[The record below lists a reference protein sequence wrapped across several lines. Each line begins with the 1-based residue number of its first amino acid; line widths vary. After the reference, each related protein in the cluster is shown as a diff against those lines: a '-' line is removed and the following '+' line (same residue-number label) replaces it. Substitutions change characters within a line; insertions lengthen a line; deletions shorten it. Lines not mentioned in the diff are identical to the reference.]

1 MPHPAK
7 LPSPQEL
14 EQAFSLF
21 NEASAQLASA
31 YQDLQDQVV
40 QLTTELA
47 VANGELR
54 TQYEQKE
61 ALSRRLGL
69 LLDALPGGVVV
80 LDAAGRV
87 LESNPAA
94 LDLLGGDS
102 VGRVWSQIEVQRLA
116 ATATPQEWQLR
127 DGAGNLQQRWVSIGV
142 SPLDPAGGRILL
154 ISDIT
159 EARRLREQLERHK
172 RLSAM
177 GEMAAGLAH
186 QLRTPLATALLYTG
200 NLARPA
206 LSDLDRVRFAEKA
219 QTRLRDLERMI
230 QDMLT
235 FVRGVPAAHDL
246 IQLPDLLHEL
256 AQVMEPQMASRGVH
270 FELRAGCGDVELR
283 GNRKALAGAFVNLLE
298 NALQACGRGGEVRL
312 EAHTE
317 GGLAWVCVADSGQGM
332 PAEVQERLF
341 EPFFTT
347 RTEGTGLGLAIV
359 RSVVAAHGGEV
370 RVESAPG
377 RGAQFRVS
385 LPLAGTQ
392 EMSG

>member
-1 MPHPAK
+1 MRPPAK

-40 QLTTELA
+40 RLTAELA

-54 TQYEQKE
+54 TQYEEKE

-80 LDAAGRV
+80 LDAGGRV
-87 LESNPAA
+87 LEGNPVA
-94 LDLLGGDS
+94 LALLGGDS
-102 VGRVWSQIEVQRLA
+102 VGRAWSEIEARRLA
-116 ATATPQEWQLR
+116 ATAAPQEWQLR
-127 DGAGNLQQRWVSIGV
+127 DALGMLQPRWVSIGA

-154 ISDIT
+154 IADIT

-186 QLRTPLATALLYTG
+186 QLRTPLATALLYAG
-200 NLARPA
+200 NLARPGLPDA
-206 LSDLDRVRFAEKA
+206 DRLRFAEKA

-235 FVRGVPAAHDL
+235 FVRGVPAVHDL
-246 IQLPDLLHEL
+246 IPLPELMHEL
-256 AQVMEPQMASRGVH
+256 AQVMEPQMASRGVR
-270 FELRAGCGDVELR
+270 FELRIADTDIALR

-298 NALQACGRGGEVRL
+298 NALQACAPGGEVRL
-312 EAHTE
+312 EARTE
-317 GGLAWVCVADSGQGM
+317 AGLAWVCVADSGAGM

-347 RTEGTGLGLAIV
+347 RTDGTGLGLAIV
-359 RSVVAAHGGEV
+359 RSVVSAHGGEV
-370 RVESAPG
+370 RVESVPG
-377 RGAQFRVS
+377 RGAAFTVC
-385 LPLAGTQ
+385 LPLAGAQ
-392 EMSG
+392 EESQ